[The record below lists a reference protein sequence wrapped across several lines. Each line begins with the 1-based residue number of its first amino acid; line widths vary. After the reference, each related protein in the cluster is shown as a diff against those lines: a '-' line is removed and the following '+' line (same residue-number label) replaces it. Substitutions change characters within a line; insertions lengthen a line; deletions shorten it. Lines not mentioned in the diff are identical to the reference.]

1 VSELTLENVQGKDE
15 KVRYLTGLSSCIV
28 LSTLFKSLTR
38 FQMVIINLMRLRLNL
53 PELFLA
59 YEFST
64 SQTII
69 SRMFSDVIDV
79 LYARTKPFVFW
90 PE

>member
-1 VSELTLENVQGKDE
+1 MSELTLENVQGKDD

-28 LSTLFKSLTR
+28 LSTLFKALTR
-38 FQMVIINLMRLRLNL
+38 FQMVIINLMRLNL